1 MQKQLQIFWAL
12 VAIAVASLV
21 TPIQAM
27 ASETGGEMLHL
38 SDSDSD
44 IGYGAIVV
52 SAIAYLLVVAEEF
65 THLRKSKPVI
75 IAVGTVWGM
84 IGWVYMNHGMS
95 HTVDAAVRH
104 NLYNQWQPPVQP
116 LLEA

>member
-1 MQKQLQIFWAL
+1 MQKQLQMFWAL

-27 ASETGGEMLHL
+27 ASDVAGEMLHL
-38 SDSDSD
+38 TDSG

-52 SAIAYLLVVAEEF
+52 FAITYLLVVAEEF

-75 IAVGTVWGM
+75 IAAGTVWGM

-95 HTVDAAVRH
+95 HTVHAAVRH